1 MKNLFHAGKFLALDM
16 ASTIFFL
23 GFYAVTKNV
32 VMAVVLGM
40 ALGVGQIAWELA
52 RKRPIDA
59 MRWLSLFLVLA
70 TGAAT
75 FLTRDPRFV
84 MIKPSVIYVIVGVVM
99 LNRGWMN
106 RYLPPE
112 AIELVPDMGVAF
124 GYVWSALMFFSAA
137 LNLTLAL
144 SLPLPAYAGFM
155 SAWALGSKLGLFL
168 VQYGTMR
175 FIGGRRFQAMSLARP
190 TPALPAA
197 A

>member
-168 VQYGTMR
+168 VQYAVMR
-175 FIGGRRFQAMSLARP
+175 LVGGRRFRAGMAASDALVM
-190 TPALPAA
+190 PA
-197 A
+197 